1 MVAMNNTSSAI
12 WASLAVLFAGFRVF
26 FWLKQYVF
34 SGCVGILF
42 CPFCHSCAWDVWT
55 STLTAG
61 AGLRSWQHVYSSSL
75 CCLVVGRKHA
85 EGRTPGK
92 EQSRLV
98 RVSPA
103 SPPSRW
109 LWAPLM
115 SEPWRSPAVSARSS
129 GCEFAI

>member
-61 AGLRSWQHVYSSSL
+61 AGLHSWQHVYSSSL
-75 CCLVVGRKHA
+75 CCLVVGRKHPG
-85 EGRTPGK
+85 EGTVVLGACQPRVPALPLALGT
-92 EQSRLV
+92 LDV
-98 RVSPA
+98 RA
-103 SPPSRW
+103 
-109 LWAPLM
+109 L
-115 SEPWRSPAVSARSS
+115 EES
-129 GCEFAI
+129 GGQRAQFGL